1 MGTGFQPY
9 IDAVYPVL
17 KANIN
22 NFSKA
27 IRKASLK
34 TFQYL
39 LISKGAPANV
49 AFFKEIY
56 QLLAMGIMMAL
67 KKEDVKE
74 IKLLYK
80 ELFHC
85 MRVISQN
92 EAVEHQRFF
101 ENAAA
106 MEAFGKFIKQC
117 LECVEKT
124 KEAQLADIEERNKLN
139 EIDEE
144 DEDEIKQE
152 LYKITGAATYINE
165 CADII
170 MTTYK

>member
-1 MGTGFQPY
+1 
-9 IDAVYPVL
+9 L
-17 KANIN
+17 KSNIN

-39 LISKGAPANV
+39 LVAKGAPENV

-56 QLLAMGIMMAL
+56 QLLAMNIMMAL

-74 IKLLYK
+74 IKLLFK

-92 EAVEHQRFF
+92 EVAEHQKFF
-101 ENAAA
+101 ENVSA
-106 MEAFGKFIKQC
+106 MEAFGKFMK
-117 LECVEKT
+117 
-124 KEAQLADIEERNKLN
+124 
-139 EIDEE
+139 
-144 DEDEIKQE
+144 
-152 LYKITGAATYINE
+152 
-165 CADII
+165 
-170 MTTYK
+170 